1 MVYFQLDYDIS
12 QEGPVGVVLFQ
23 YLTEEMIW
31 QEAGLFTV
39 SDNQSMVLKVVEKG
53 VYGISIEPID
63 STKLKFESIALSQS

>member
-1 MVYFQLDYDIS
+1 M
-12 QEGPVGVVLFQ
+12 
-23 YLTEEMIW
+23 
-31 QEAGLFTV
+31 FTV